1 MTAKKLKFPYG
12 NNDFYQLITEDYLYV
27 DRTDRIAQLEEV
39 GKTLL
44 FLRPRRYGK
53 SLLLSTLENYYDIAK
68 AAEFE
73 RLFGGLAIGAAPTP
87 LHNQYLIL
95 RWDFSVIAPKPEYQQ
110 QQQVLT
116 DYLNAEIKAFA
127 LKYQPLLLSPIE
139 INPTNATA
147 SFWSLLSVVQ
157 QAQHKIYLLVDEY
170 DNFANELLMAERPQN
185 QERYEALVFGEGEFK
200 AVFKAIK
207 AAMSGRGL
215 DRTFIAGVSP
225 VVLHDVSSG
234 FNIAENIYFR
244 EDFNDLCGFTEAEVT
259 QLLEQVTESC
269 GLPAEQTAE
278 ALHLMR
284 TFYNGALF
292 SHEGGECIYNPT
304 STFHFLKYLQRTCH
318 YPRNMLDTNL
328 GTDHQKLAYVAGL
341 PKGEEV
347 ILQIIDAEHPPAVI
361 ALEERFGVHEML
373 AESNTEPFMLSLL
386 YYLGVLT
393 LDGGLT
399 TDGEL
404 ILRIPNLVMQQLYA
418 ERLLRMLLPDAAH
431 RDLGQA
437 AAKALY
443 SGGQIQPL
451 CDFIEQYIFP
461 VFDNRDYIHANEL
474 TVKTA
479 FLTLLFNDTFYVM
492 DSENALKRTYADL
505 TMILRPEMRRH
516 QLLDLLLEFK
526 FVKLNKV
533 GLRGDEVRT
542 KAEGELR
549 ALNAVKAEFI
559 AAKQQLQDYT
569 ALLRSKYGEKLQLR
583 TFAVVAIGFERLL
596 WEEVKG

>member
-12 NNDFYQLITEDYLYV
+12 NNDFYQLITENYLYV
-27 DRTDRIAQLEEV
+27 DRTDRVAQLEEV